1 MANGGEWFDSSHIAK
16 TIFHRIPSARPV
28 ENIRSEGGG
37 YYVLNHN
44 EQRDDGMDL
53 VFRWC
58 IQKKKKASLYSQCVS
73 AKWYALFAY
82 RRRILQM

>member
-1 MANGGEWFDSSHIAK
+1 MENGGEWFDSSHIAK
-16 TIFHRIPSARPV
+16 TIFHRIPRARPV

-44 EQRDDGMDL
+44 EQRGDGMDL